1 MAPPPIQLFLT
12 TIASQITLRQRQEYI
27 LRILQVKKI
36 PFTSYDL
43 ASDEDAKRLWR
54 RKAPRDK
61 QQLPGILV
69 GGEFPGTFEQFEEAV
84 EFNELSTFLRLNED
98 YTPFSDDAPLLH
110 ASPIGVPGAY
120 SPLQMHPQHAVHS
133 RSPSPSP
140 LAVREREKKETV
152 KADGVLEE
160 FGLGDVS
167 VSVDELAALVS
178 ELGLGG
184 EEARELVSGLSGV
197 ESKGKESG
205 KKPEVGGEKGES
217 KSETK
222 PLGKGKKVEEKSEE
236 KSESRSE
243 TKPLG
248 KAKKVEE
255 KPEEKPAEDKEDSKP
270 KDEAPPPKEDDKSAD
285 ASPSKDDP
293 AKPSEETTDTTGT
306 TDKPEPEENSKSAP
320 EPRIKITPPHHTLPV
335 EPKATS

>member
-1 MAPPPIQLFLT
+1 MIYNY
-12 TIASQITLRQRQEYI
+12 S
-27 LRILQVKKI
+27 
-36 PFTSYDL
+36 
-43 ASDEDAKRLWR
+43 
-54 RKAPRDK
+54 
-61 QQLPGILV
+61 
-69 GGEFPGTFEQFEEAV
+69 EEAV
-84 EFNELSTFLRLNED
+84 EFNELSTFLRLTED

-110 ASPIGVPGAY
+110 ATPIGVPGAY

-197 ESKGKESG
+197 ESKGKESEKRSEG
-205 KKPEVGGEKGES
+205 EGEKGES
-217 KSETK
+217 KGETK

-236 KSESRSE
+236 KGESKGE

-255 KPEEKPAEDKEDSKP
+255 KAEEKPAADKEDSKP
-270 KDEAPPPKEDDKSAD
+270 ADTAPPSKEDAAPPPKDDTTK
-285 ASPSKDDP
+285 
-293 AKPSEETTDTTGT
+293 ETTSNNTA
-306 TDKPEPEENSKSAP
+306 DKPEPEEKQAP